1 VAIGVWEGVPVGDS
15 LSISPKVNAAA
26 VGAALSTVVWTLL
39 VTLFDPIRERL
50 GEGALAALT
59 GSTATI
65 FAWLLGYLVRDPAR
79 G

>member
-1 VAIGVWEGVPVGDS
+1 MGDRS
-15 LSISPKVNAAA
+15 SILPKVNAAA
-26 VGAALSTVVWTLL
+26 VGAALSTVGWTLL
-39 VTLFDPIRERL
+39 VTLFDPVRERL
-50 GEGALAALT
+50 GEGALAALI